1 MMQAVA
7 NAADQN
13 RRRKSKPEALAETV
27 APKALVGASR
37 AGVHGDVPS
46 VGAQG
51 DAMVAARSSASA
63 GSVPLSDRLCVTLP
77 EAARIVGVSVATLY
91 RLRATGR
98 LRFLRVGSRTL
109 VAGDDLRLLVADA
122 LAKGF

>member
-1 MMQAVA
+1 
-7 NAADQN
+7 
-13 RRRKSKPEALAETV
+13 
-27 APKALVGASR
+27 
-37 AGVHGDVPS
+37 
-46 VGAQG
+46 
-51 DAMVAARSSASA
+51 MVAARSSASA